1 MDTTGPKDRHHD
13 PALESSSEGAVRRR
27 PILAP
32 LGDLMGNLSRA
43 RGGPMPPGREG
54 EPPTHWRDD
63 ENIYMSFDL
72 EDAIDID
79 VDINVC
85 YGKVYIRVAR

>member
-1 MDTTGPKDRHHD
+1 MDTTGPEDRDHD
-13 PALESSSEGAVRRR
+13 PALESSSGGPVRRR
-27 PILAP
+27 PILGP
-32 LGDLMGNLSRA
+32 LGDLMGDLARA
-43 RGGPMPPGREG
+43 RGAPMPPDREG

-63 ENIYMSFDL
+63 RNIYMNFSL
-72 EDAIDID
+72 EDAGDID

>member
-1 MDTTGPKDRHHD
+1 MSTTGPKDRDHD
-13 PALESSSEGAVRRR
+13 PSLDSSSGGAVRRR

-32 LGDLMGNLSRA
+32 LGDLMGDLSRA
-43 RGGPMPPGREG
+43 RGVPAPPVREG

-63 ENIYMSFDL
+63 KNIYMSFDL
-72 EDAIDID
+72 EDARDID